1 MCNGNSLPFAF
12 VFSFLHDSQ
21 DLPVLEST
29 DEREAASV
37 KCCLHLSLRFKKVS
51 EVVFVNVGITPGI
64 SDDYRNGRL
73 TNSSSSE
80 IRFFFCTS
88 ENLCLAQKASFPRAS
103 MMHAWQL
110 FCERSMKGLGICADM
125 IRGINWTNVVKKIWF
140 SAEILNAVESG
151 HSSLAI

>member
-37 KCCLHLSLRFKKVS
+37 KCCLHLSSRFKKVS
-51 EVVFVNVGITPGI
+51 EVFVNVGITPGK
-64 SDDYRNGRL
+64 SDDYRNARL

-80 IRFFFCTS
+80 IRFVSALLKTV
-88 ENLCLAQKASFPRAS
+88 AWHRKRVFPRAC
-103 MMHAWQL
+103 MTHVWQL
-110 FCERSMKGLGICADM
+110 FCERSMKGLGGCADM
-125 IRGINWTNVVKKIWF
+125 IRGNDRTNFVKQISF
-140 SAEILNAVESG
+140 STEILNAVESG
-151 HSSLAI
+151 HTCLSI